1 MKTLVLLLAS
11 ITSLNLIASDV
22 IIKSADLQNAKG
34 SQASLKILHAGI
46 INDNPRIMINDKILS
61 IVIPNSGL
69 GSKINKKI
77 NGSTL
82 SATMTGEE
90 SVAISVVLPYSLK
103 GMESD
108 VIITL
113 KEGAIDVNYPI
124 LSLDKKNLSLPPSR
138 APGITEK
145 AIVLDTPTNLAE
157 ADKLDES
164 YLTSLVQKQDKL
176 AEQKHANE
184 KKEAKIANQVDTDRV
199 NLSQAGV
206 TKSTNSTQSSGE
218 QGIGETK
225 SNFSVMGYVG
235 KFVAFLAVMLAG
247 FYGVLTLFKKGI
259 IKKGKLGFL
268 NSTKLVEVLSTT
280 HIAPKKSLIMIKA
293 HKQVFLI
300 SNTEAGMTL
309 VSEIK
314 DVAGLIKSGEEEL
327 TGSNFDT
334 SLNSANKTEKQFKLK
349 EVDIKNTYGE
359 EDDYE
364 MSSLDDMLNDSVPA
378 KNSGK
383 KNSTNALASIE
394 KKPVQDQVRFSDT
407 IKNKVKN
414 LKQL

>member
-1 MKTLVLLLAS
+1 MKTLVLLFAT
-11 ITSLNLIASDV
+11 ITSLNLVASDV
-22 IIKSADLQNAKG
+22 IIKSADLQNSKG
-34 SQASLKILHAGI
+34 SQAILKILHAGI
-46 INDNPRIMINDKILS
+46 INDNPRISINDKILN

-77 NGSTL
+77 NGSAL
-82 SATMTGEE
+82 SATMTGDE
-90 SVAISVVLPYSLK
+90 SVSISVELPYSLK
-103 GMESD
+103 GKEAD
-108 VIITL
+108 VVITL
-113 KEGAIDVNYPI
+113 KEGVVDVNYPI
-124 LSLDKKNLSLPPSR
+124 LSNDKKNASVSTSR
-138 APGITEK
+138 APGITDK
-145 AIVLDTPTNLAE
+145 AVVIDTPANLVE
-157 ADKLDES
+157 SDKLDES
-164 YLTSLVQKQDKL
+164 YLSSLEQKQVS
-176 AEQKHANE
+176 E
-184 KKEAKIANQVDTDRV
+184 KAEAKIAAQVDTDRV
-199 NLSQAGV
+199 KLSQASV
-206 TKSTNSTQSSGE
+206 TKSTSSTQSSGE
-218 QGIGETK
+218 QVTGETK
-225 SNFSVMGYVG
+225 PNFSIMGYVG

-314 DVAGLIKSGEEEL
+314 DVAGLIKTGEEEM

-334 SLNSANKTEKQFKLK
+334 NLNSANKNEKQFKLK

-359 EDDYE
+359 QDDYE
-364 MSSLDDMLNDSVPA
+364 MNSLDDMLNDSIPT
-378 KNSGK
+378 KNSGNK
-383 KNSTNALASIE
+383 KSTNALASIE